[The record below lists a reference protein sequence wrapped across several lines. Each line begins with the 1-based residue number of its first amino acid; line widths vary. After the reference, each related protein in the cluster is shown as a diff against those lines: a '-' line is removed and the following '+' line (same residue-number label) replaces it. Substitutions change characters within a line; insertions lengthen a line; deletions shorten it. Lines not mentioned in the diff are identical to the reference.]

1 MLDQIESYEQANL
14 KNQLREIAVG
24 SVDKV
29 FGMMDDASFRAKIER
44 SAFESALDGIKDGV
58 MSYKGDAVLP
68 LIEAEMSEKL
78 QKFGGLSAADESAL
92 LSLTPQQRHLV
103 AENDKKL
110 KNEFL
115 GAAPQISHGGLKMS
129 EQYKNYVTVAHS
141 AAK

>member
-78 QKFGGLSAADESAL
+78 
-92 LSLTPQQRHLV
+92 
-103 AENDKKL
+103 
-110 KNEFL
+110 
-115 GAAPQISHGGLKMS
+115 
-129 EQYKNYVTVAHS
+129 
-141 AAK
+141 

>member
-1 MLDQIESYEQANL
+1 MRHTKEQLEYSRLDREYDFVKKRALVNFLTSSKLASEAHYHTRVVAMLDQIESYEQANL

-78 QKFGGLSAADESAL
+78 
-92 LSLTPQQRHLV
+92 
-103 AENDKKL
+103 
-110 KNEFL
+110 
-115 GAAPQISHGGLKMS
+115 
-129 EQYKNYVTVAHS
+129 
-141 AAK
+141 